1 MGGRVYRLSTEADGT
16 QSWQAV
22 GTPIDLQQFSD
33 DGLNVGDID
42 GAGGESVSISGD
54 GTVVA
59 IGYPGTS
66 QNGASV
72 RVFELGANN
81 QDWIQRGPTL
91 RDPNDPDPNS
101 PSSFGKAVSLS
112 GDGNT
117 LAIGTPDD
125 QGFVHVYQY
134 NQSGDDYGYQLTKK
148 EIQVITI
155 SGLMV
160 FRVMALVM

>member
-1 MGGRVYRLSTEADGT
+1 MSTEDDGT
-16 QSWQAV
+16 ESWQAV

-72 RVFELGANN
+72 RVFELVRITKIGYNEDLHYVT
-81 QDWIQRGPTL
+81 QMILIQTHPVASERPY
-91 RDPNDPDPNS
+91 
-101 PSSFGKAVSLS
+101 
-112 GDGNT
+112 
-117 LAIGTPDD
+117 
-125 QGFVHVYQY
+125 HYQVM
-134 NQSGDDYGYQLTKK
+134 
-148 EIQVITI
+148 VI
-155 SGLMV
+155 
-160 FRVMALVM
+160 R

>member
-1 MGGRVYRLSTEADGT
+1 MSTEADGT

-91 RDPNDPDPNS
+91 RDPNDPDPN
-101 PSSFGKAVSLS
+101 
-112 GDGNT
+112 
-117 LAIGTPDD
+117 
-125 QGFVHVYQY
+125 Q
-134 NQSGDDYGYQLTKK
+134 
-148 EIQVITI
+148 
-155 SGLMV
+155 
-160 FRVMALVM
+160 R